1 MKMLPFDEYN
11 FKTPRILEELSNASR
26 YLAELKGF
34 ANSIPNQHIL
44 INAITIN
51 EAKDSSAIENIVTTH
66 DSIYKVLTESGFK
79 ESAAK
84 EVVDYR
90 SAIWRGY
97 EIIKEKGFISTNI
110 LVELQ
115 SMIEP
120 MNYGIR
126 KTPGT
131 NLVNSVTG
139 EIIYTP
145 PQIESEIRDLL
156 KNLEN
161 YINNFEDE
169 TDPLIKM
176 AMIHYQ
182 FESIHP
188 FYDGNGRTG
197 RILNVLYLVLSG
209 LLDSPI
215 LYLSNYINKNKSD
228 YYRLFNEFREKNNYE
243 DWIIYILKGI
253 QETSKNTID
262 LIKMIQDEMEL
273 YRNKFRE
280 ELPKVYSDEL
290 LDALFFEVYTKIN
303 YIESKCGVTRQ
314 TAASYLNQLV
324 DKGLLDYEKVGRES
338 IYKNTILISLLRKF

>member
-79 ESAAK
+79 DSAAK

-126 KTPGT
+126 KTPGA

-262 LIKMIQDEMEL
+262 LIKMIQEEMEL

-338 IYKNTILISLLRKF
+338 IYKNTRLISLLRKF